1 LLSSEAI
8 VSFRGHSAAA
18 GLALLLWGATTCFAL
33 NPSLDVRQYAHNA
46 WTTRDGFALGNIYA
60 MAQTPDGYLWF
71 GTEFG
76 LFRFDGIRSVHWQPP
91 AGEHLPDNNINSL
104 LAGSDGTLWI
114 GTFVG
119 LASLRNGKL
128 TLYPEFNRRF
138 VESLFEDH
146 EGTIWAG
153 ALFSPNSP
161 NGLLCALRP
170 GNVQCYGADGALG
183 IAVPGIREDHAGNL
197 WVLAQSG
204 LWRWKPGPPQ
214 HYTTTPVE
222 VTDLTTNAGGK
233 PLLAIRGSGLMDL
246 RGEKVEPYPIRG
258 PNNSKELLADHDVD
272 ANKLLKDRDGGLWI
286 GTVQHGLIHIHD
298 GKTDVFT
305 QTDGLSGDIVL
316 SLLEDREGNIWVA
329 TTGGLDRFR
338 ALSVTT
344 LSVKQGLSS
353 DATQSV
359 LAAKDGSIWI
369 GTLEGL
375 TKLNDRT
382 TTVLR
387 KDHGLPEDAVQSL
400 YQDEQGRIW
409 MATDYGFGYLQNGRF
424 VSVDALHSE
433 QKHLLHFITGDKAG
447 NIWISEHQNL
457 LHLLDGRLIE
467 KIPWPKLG
475 HPESAEV
482 LLAGTEPGS
491 VWVGFWSGG
500 DVVYLENGQI
510 RSSFTQANGLG
521 KGHIAD
527 LQFGRDGALWASTQD
542 GGLSR
547 IKDGR
552 VTTLSTR
559 NGLPCDT
566 IHWSIEDDDQSL
578 WLYTAC
584 GLVRIMRREVDAW
597 IADPNRKVA
606 NTVWD
611 AADGVR
617 LRSSAAT
624 SFGPRV
630 SKSSDGKLWFL
641 TGVGV
646 QVVDPRHLAT
656 NELPPPVHI
665 EQIIADH
672 NTYWQNLKG
681 ETISQ
686 IHLPPLVHDLTI
698 DFTAPSL
705 VAPEKVHFKYML
717 TGQDVDWREVV
728 DDRKVQYSNLA
739 PGTYRFRV
747 IASNNSGIW
756 NEQGDTIELSVAP
769 AYYQTNWFL
778 AVCAAGVM
786 LLLWGVY
793 QLRVRQL
800 RQELSIGLEAKIG
813 ERTRIAR
820 ELHDTLLQS
829 FHGLLFRFQAARN
842 LLPGRPEEAIQSL
855 DNAIARAEQ
864 ALDEGRQS
872 IQQLRSVP
880 CSDKD
885 LDETLV
891 ATGLELASS
900 LAGGDPPQFEVIVEG
915 ERRALIPIRKEEVLR
930 IAQESL
936 QNAFRHAHAHRIEAE
951 IRYGNDAFR
960 LIVRDDGRGIDPQV
974 LRDGRRPGHW
984 GMPGMLERAREIG
997 ASLEFWSEAGA
1008 GTEVRLTLPAMIAY
1022 ERVQDHGRLKLFH
1035 RKEEP

>member
-1 LLSSEAI
+1 M
-8 VSFRGHSAAA
+8 SFRGDSAAA
-18 GLALLLWGATTCFAL
+18 ALALLVFSATSSFAL
-33 NPSLDVRQYAHNA
+33 NPSLEVRQYAHNS

-91 AGEHLPDNNINSL
+91 TGQHLPDNNINSL

-114 GTFVG
+114 GTFAG
-119 LASLRNGKL
+119 LASWRNGKL

-153 ALFSPNSP
+153 ALFNPNSP
-161 NGLLCALRP
+161 NGLLCALRL
-170 GNVQCYGADGALG
+170 GNVKCSGADGTFG
-183 IAVPGIREDHAGNL
+183 IAVPGIHEDSAGNL

-204 LWRWKPGPPQ
+204 LWRWKPGPPR
-214 HYTTTPVE
+214 HYATTPVE
-222 VTDLTTNAGGK
+222 VTDLTTSPGGQ
-233 PLLAIRGSGLMDL
+233 PLLAIRGSGLMEFG
-246 RGEKVEPYPIRG
+246 REKVEPYPIRG
-258 PNNSKELLADHDVD
+258 PTNPKKLLADQNVD

-286 GTVQHGLIHIHD
+286 GTVQHGLIHVHD

-316 SLLEDREGNIWVA
+316 SLLEDREGDVWVA

-375 TKLNDRT
+375 TRWNDRT

-387 KDHGLPEDAVQSL
+387 KGHGLPEDAVQSL
-400 YQDEQGRIW
+400 YQDARARIW
-409 MATDYGFGYLQNGRF
+409 VATDYEFGYLENGRF
-424 VSVDALHSE
+424 VSVDALHSD
-433 QKHLLHFITGDKAG
+433 QKHLLHFITGDQSG
-447 NIWISEHQNL
+447 NIWISEHHNL
-457 LHLLDGRLIE
+457 LHLLEGRLIE

-475 HPESAEV
+475 HSESAEV
-482 LLAGTEPGS
+482 LLSGAKPGS
-491 VWVGFWSGG
+491 LWIGFWSSG

-527 LQFGRDGALWASTQD
+527 LQFDREGALWASTQD

-552 VTTLSTR
+552 VSTLTTT

-566 IHWSIEDDDQSL
+566 IHWSIEDDDHSL

-584 GLVRIMRREVDAW
+584 GLVRIMRRDVDAW
-597 IADPNRKVA
+597 IAAPGRKVA

-624 SFGPRV
+624 TFGPRV

-641 TGVGV
+641 TGDGV

-665 EQIIADH
+665 EQIVADH
-672 NTYWQNLKG
+672 KTYWQNLEG
-681 ETISQ
+681 ETVSQ

-717 TGQDVDWREVV
+717 TGQDGDWREVV
-728 DDRKVQYSNLA
+728 NDREVQYSNLA

-756 NEQGDTIELSVAP
+756 NEQGDTMELSVAP

-778 AVCAAGVM
+778 AICAAGAMV
-786 LLLWGVY
+786 LLWGLY

-800 RQELSIGLEAKIG
+800 RQELSIGVEAKIG

-842 LLPGRPEEAIQSL
+842 LLPSRPEEAIQSL

-872 IQQLRSVP
+872 IQQLRSDP
-880 CSDKD
+880 CADKD
-885 LDETLV
+885 LGETLV

-900 LAGGDPPQFEVIVEG
+900 VVEGDAPHFEVIVEG
-915 ERRALIPIRKEEVLR
+915 ERRALIPIHKEEILR
-930 IAQESL
+930 IAQELL
-936 QNAFRHAHAHRIEAE
+936 QNAFRHARAHRIEAE
-951 IRYGNDAFR
+951 IRYGTDVFR
-960 LIVRDDGRGIDPQV
+960 LIVRDDGKGIDPQI
-974 LRDGRRPGHW
+974 LKDGRRLGHW

-997 ASLEFWSEAGA
+997 ANLEFWSEAGA
-1008 GTEVRLTLPAMIAY
+1008 GTEARLTLPATVAY
-1022 ERVQDHGRLKLFH
+1022 EQVQYHGKMKLFH
-1035 RKEEP
+1035 RKEKS